1 MKVKVNI
8 HIFHSQY
15 PWQEKGEYLVFYA
28 KIPDD
33 QDRTY
38 VGQQE
43 IEIEVP
49 DNYDPRAQ
57 KIVALEAQK
66 QKVMADYQKTVTEIN
81 AKISKLQAIELVRS
95 EPKEV
100 QE

>member
-1 MKVKVNI
+1 MKVKVTI
-8 HIFHSQY
+8 HIFYSQY
-15 PWQEKGEYLVFYA
+15 SWQEKGEYLVFYA

-33 QDRTY
+33 DARTY

-57 KIVALEAQK
+57 KIAALEKHK

-81 AKISKLQAIELVRS
+81 ARISELQAIECAS
-95 EPKEV
+95 
-100 QE
+100 